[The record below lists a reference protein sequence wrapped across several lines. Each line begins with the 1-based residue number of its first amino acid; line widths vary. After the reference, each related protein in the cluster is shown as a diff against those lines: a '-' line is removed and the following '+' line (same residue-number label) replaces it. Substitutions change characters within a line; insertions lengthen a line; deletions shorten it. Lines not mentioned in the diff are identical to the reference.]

1 MSESGS
7 KGSKEKDVSGSTF
20 YADLAR
26 TFLHD
31 NDIPLN
37 PENLFKAEVLFEAS
51 VREKGQIRISAVK
64 VLLEWSGQL
73 KRKLRDEE
81 EEPIFNFSTE
91 EAIRLIF
98 RNLKEMGITMEQVEK
113 WIY

>member
-1 MSESGS
+1 MSESGA
-7 KGSKEKDVSGSTF
+7 KGPKEKDVSGSTY

-26 TFLHD
+26 VFLRD

-37 PENLFKAEVLFEAS
+37 HENLFKAEVLFEAS
-51 VREKGQIRISAVK
+51 GREKGQIRISAVK

-73 KRKLRDEE
+73 KRKSRDDEE
-81 EEPIFNFSTE
+81 ESIYNFSTE

-98 RNLKEMGITMEQVEK
+98 RNLKEMGITKEQVEK